1 MGKGCVCSDVDSIF
15 KRRKEKTRGTK
26 QEIKCQTKKM
36 KAN

>member
-1 MGKGCVCSDVDSIF
+1 MGKGYICSDVNRTL
-15 KRRKEKTRGTK
+15 KRRKEKTRRTK